1 MPRPGTE
8 SGARITKLL
17 IVRHGVTEWNREGL
31 AQGMADIDLDEEGR
45 RQAHAVASSLA
56 SFDIDAVFSSDLSRA
71 VHTAEPIAQRHGLEV
86 VQDPDFREVDQGE
99 WTGLTTH
106 EIRRRWPDLWG
117 PARHYSARPGGESP
131 QQVRRRMLRGVAGVV
146 RGHPGQ
152 TVVIVSHGAAI
163 RWLSAEALGYED
175 RRAARIRGLSNAG
188 VVTMD
193 GRLEDGRLVLENL
206 VRLDGGAPDL
216 DDPNI

>member
-1 MPRPGTE
+1 VEAGT
-8 SGARITKLL
+8 TKLL
-17 IVRHGVTEWNREGL
+17 VVRHGVTEWNRAGL

-45 RQAHAVASSLA
+45 RQAHAVAATLA
-56 SFDIDAVFSSDLSRA
+56 SFDIDAVLSSDLSRA
-71 VHTAEPIAQRHGLEV
+71 VHTAEPIAQRHGLDV

-99 WTGLTTH
+99 WTGLTTA

-131 QQVRRRMLRGVAGVV
+131 QQVRRRMLRGLAGVV

>member
-1 MPRPGTE
+1 MEAGT
-8 SGARITKLL
+8 TKLL
-17 IVRHGVTEWNREGL
+17 VVRHGVTEWNRAGL

-45 RQAHAVASSLA
+45 RQAHAVAATLA
-56 SFDIDAVFSSDLSRA
+56 SFDIDAVLSSDLSRA
-71 VHTAEPIAQRHGLEV
+71 VHTAEPIAQRHGLDV

-99 WTGLTTH
+99 WTGLTTA

-131 QQVRRRMLRGVAGVV
+131 QQVRRRTLRAVARVV
-146 RGHPGQ
+146 GGHPGE

-163 RWLSAEALGYED
+163 RWLSAEALGYDD

-193 GRLEDGRLVLENL
+193 ARVEDGGVVLENL
-206 VRLDGGAPDL
+206 VRLDGGTPDL

>member
-1 MPRPGTE
+1 MEAGT
-8 SGARITKLL
+8 TKLL
-17 IVRHGVTEWNREGL
+17 VVRHGVTEWNRAGL

-45 RQAHAVASSLA
+45 RQAHAVAATLA
-56 SFDIDAVFSSDLSRA
+56 SFDIDAVLSSDLSRA
-71 VHTAEPIAQRHGLEV
+71 VHTAEPIAQRHGLDV

-99 WTGLTTH
+99 WTGLTTA

-131 QQVRRRMLRGVAGVV
+131 QQVRRRMLRAVARVV
-146 RGHPGQ
+146 GGHPGE

-163 RWLSAEALGYED
+163 RWLSAEALGYDD

-193 GRLEDGRLVLENL
+193 ARVEDGGVVLENL
-206 VRLDGGAPDL
+206 VRLDGGTPDL

>member
-1 MPRPGTE
+1 ME
-8 SGARITKLL
+8 SSITKLL
-17 IVRHGVTEWNREGL
+17 VVRHGVTAWNREGL

-45 RQAHAVASSLA
+45 RQADAVASSLA
-56 SFDIDAVFSSDLSRA
+56 SFDLDAVLSSDLSRA
-71 VHTAEPIAQRHGLEV
+71 VHTAKPIADRHGLEV

-99 WTGLTTH
+99 WTGLTSE

-131 QQVRRRMLRGVAGVV
+131 QQVRRRMLQGVARVL
-146 RGHPGQ
+146 RAHPGQ

-163 RWLSAEALGYED
+163 RWLSAEALGYND

-193 GRLEDGRLVLENL
+193 ARLEDGRVVLENL
-206 VRLDGGAPDL
+206 VRLDGGTPDL

>member
-1 MPRPGTE
+1 VEAGT
-8 SGARITKLL
+8 TKLL
-17 IVRHGVTEWNREGL
+17 VVRHGVTEWNRAGL

-45 RQAHAVASSLA
+45 RQAHAVAATLA
-56 SFDIDAVFSSDLSRA
+56 SFDIDAVLSSDLSRA
-71 VHTAEPIAQRHGLEV
+71 VHTAEPIAQRHGLDV

-99 WTGLTTH
+99 WTGLTTA

-131 QQVRRRMLRGVAGVV
+131 QQVRRRMLRAVARVV
-146 RGHPGQ
+146 GGHPGE

-163 RWLSAEALGYED
+163 RWLSAEALGYDD

-193 GRLEDGRLVLENL
+193 ARVEDGGVVLENL
-206 VRLDGGAPDL
+206 VRLDGGTPDL

>member
-1 MPRPGTE
+1 MET
-8 SGARITKLL
+8 STTKLL
-17 IVRHGVTEWNREGL
+17 VVRHGITEWNRGGF

-45 RQAHAVASSLA
+45 RQAEAVAASLS
-56 SFDIDAVFSSDLSRA
+56 SFDIDAVVSSDLSRA
-71 VHTAEPIAQRHGLEV
+71 VHTAEPIAQRHELEV
-86 VQDPDFREVDQGE
+86 VQDPSFREVDQGE
-99 WTGLTTH
+99 WTGLTTD

-131 QQVRRRMLRGVAGVV
+131 GQVRRRMLQGVARVI
-146 RGHPGQ
+146 RTHPGQ

-163 RWLSAEALGYED
+163 RWLSAEALGYDD
-175 RRAARIRGLSNAG
+175 RSAARIRGLSNAG

-193 GRLEDGRLVLENL
+193 ARLEDGRVVLENL
-206 VRLDGGAPDL
+206 VRLDGGNPDL

>member
-1 MPRPGTE
+1 
-8 SGARITKLL
+8 
-17 IVRHGVTEWNREGL
+17 
-31 AQGMADIDLDEEGR
+31 
-45 RQAHAVASSLA
+45 
-56 SFDIDAVFSSDLSRA
+56 
-71 VHTAEPIAQRHGLEV
+71 
-86 VQDPDFREVDQGE
+86 
-99 WTGLTTH
+99 
-106 EIRRRWPDLWG
+106 
-117 PARHYSARPGGESP
+117 
-131 QQVRRRMLRGVAGVV
+131 MLRGLAGVV

>member
-1 MPRPGTE
+1 M
-8 SGARITKLL
+8 
-17 IVRHGVTEWNREGL
+17 WNRQGL
-31 AQGMADIDLDEEGR
+31 AQGMADIDLDEKGR
-45 RQAHAVASSLA
+45 RQAEVVASRLA
-56 SFDIDAVFSSDLSRA
+56 SFDIDAVLSSDLSRA
-71 VHTAEPIAQRHGLEV
+71 VHTAEPIADRHGLEV

-99 WTGLTTH
+99 WTGLNTE

-131 QQVRRRMLRGVAGVV
+131 EQVRRRMLRGVARVV
-146 RGHPGQ
+146 RSHPGQ

-163 RWLSAEALGYED
+163 RWLSAEALRYDD

-193 GRLEDGRLVLENL
+193 AHLEDGRVVLENL
-206 VRLDGGAPDL
+206 VRLDGGTPDL

>member
-1 MPRPGTE
+1 VEAGT
-8 SGARITKLL
+8 TKLL
-17 IVRHGVTEWNREGL
+17 VVRHGVTEWNRAGL

-45 RQAHAVASSLA
+45 RQAHAVAATLA
-56 SFDIDAVFSSDLSRA
+56 SFDIDAVLSSDLSRA
-71 VHTAEPIAQRHGLEV
+71 VHTAEPIAQRHGLDV

-99 WTGLTTH
+99 WTGLTTA

-131 QQVRRRMLRGVAGVV
+131 QQVRRRMLRAVARVV
-146 RGHPGQ
+146 GGHPEE

-163 RWLSAEALGYED
+163 RWLSAEALGYDD

-193 GRLEDGRLVLENL
+193 ARVEDGGVVLENL
-206 VRLDGGAPDL
+206 VRLDGGTPDL